1 MKGLSTLIT
10 FQALISTISGILMAE
25 MSFVGRASI
34 SLFYRD
40 YSILKYWWKTALILF
55 AVQLLLIFVLW
66 LSKTLSPRILHIMIC
81 LILLGGGAYLAY
93 LMYMDFTTTAHRLL
107 KFDFHLGGYLIWVGW
122 GLSCLYFLFIKKKRT
137 FSSLNRLNND
147 ITTGSDPTEA

>member
-1 MKGLSTLIT
+1 
-10 FQALISTISGILMAE
+10 
-25 MSFVGRASI
+25 
-34 SLFYRD
+34 
-40 YSILKYWWKTALILF
+40 
-55 AVQLLLIFVLW
+55 
-66 LSKTLSPRILHIMIC
+66 MIC

-122 GLSCLYFLFIKKKRT
+122 GLSCLYFLFIKKKRN

-147 ITTGSDPTEA
+147 ITTGSDSTEA